1 MGWLSSWLRELIMI
15 VLLATFV
22 DMLLPNRSMERY
34 VKLVLSLLILLT
46 LLSPITKL
54 LKSDPVGELKRAM
67 TAMDSPSDG
76 STTLEQIL
84 AQGKRLQS
92 NEQEQSLQWTAK
104 ELANVM
110 KGQIEETTGVRVQSV
125 EVKLAMD
132 TTKPE
137 TDLASSV
144 ELPVIQYVL
153 VEMAGETTTGKGS
166 SNTGQ
171 QEAAASTAPSLGS
184 DLKSEPTESTPV
196 QEPIQIGQIEVP
208 DVQIEV
214 NSGSNRESGRVSN
227 GNSGDS
233 QNGQEADST
242 PVSGEH
248 AETNPQQG
256 QTASRSERA
265 VQIITLLTEKWDID
279 ANKVQV
285 KENKSASAL

>member
-76 STTLEQIL
+76 NVTLEQIL

-110 KGQIEETTGVRVQSV
+110 KGQIEETTGERVQSV

-132 TTKPE
+132 TSKPE
-137 TDLASSV
+137 TDLASSA

-153 VEMAGETTTGKGS
+153 VEMSGETAAGKVN
-166 SNTGQ
+166 SNTSQ
-171 QEAAASTAPSLGS
+171 QEAGAATKPIFGS
-184 DLKSEPTESTPV
+184 DPESEATESPPV
-196 QEPIQIGQIEVP
+196 MEPIEIGQIEVP
-208 DVQIEV
+208 EVQIEV
-214 NSGSNRESGRVSN
+214 ESGSNRENSVGN
-227 GNSGDS
+227 GNSDEP

-242 PVSGEH
+242 PVSGEL
-248 AETNPQQG
+248 AETNSQQG
-256 QTASRSERA
+256 QTSSRSERA

-285 KENKSASAL
+285 KEKKSASAL